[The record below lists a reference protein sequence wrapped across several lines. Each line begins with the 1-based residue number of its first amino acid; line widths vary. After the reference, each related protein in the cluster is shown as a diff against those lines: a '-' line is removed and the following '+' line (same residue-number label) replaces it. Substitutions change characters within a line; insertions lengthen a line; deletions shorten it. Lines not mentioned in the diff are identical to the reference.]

1 MEKSKKI
8 IYLIIE
14 IILILLIIFS
24 LALIVKW
31 FINTR
36 SNKKLLNEINTKLDI
51 EEVRSGKNEIDY
63 DYLLSINP
71 DTVGY
76 LIVENTSIS
85 YPVVKTNNND
95 YYLNHSFDKSNN
107 VAGWIFMDYRNKSDD
122 NNIIIYGHNMK
133 DGSMFGKLK
142 VLKNNNDHYISYYDN
157 NVKYRYKVFS
167 IYEVEAEDYYISP
180 TFDNI
185 GFINTLKSRSIYD
198 YGYTPNID
206 DKIIT
211 LSTCSSNNKR
221 LVVHAYK
228 LN

>member
-36 SNKKLLNEINTKLDI
+36 CNKKLLNEINTKLDI

-142 VLKNNNDHYISYYDN
+142 ILKNNNDHYISYYDN

-185 GFINTLKSRSIYD
+185 GFINI
-198 YGYTPNID
+198 
-206 DKIIT
+206 
-211 LSTCSSNNKR
+211 
-221 LVVHAYK
+221 
-228 LN
+228 